1 VPPRLAP
8 TQVVVLQIG
17 DEQPVVDAAQDLV
30 GRLTRRGVRVRLDAR
45 TDQSFGRRSIDWEL
59 KGVPLRLEVGA
70 RDLAAGEATVVRRD
84 RGEKERVAL
93 AGIVDHVERL
103 LEIVQA
109 ELLGRALAFRD
120 QRIVDVT
127 TAADAVDAATE
138 GWARIPWSVVA
149 GAGEQQLAD
158 AGVTVRCLQRADGS
172 LPDSTDESDL
182 IAYCGRAY

>member
-1 VPPRLAP
+1 M
-8 TQVVVLQIG
+8 
-17 DEQPVVDAAQDLV
+17 
-30 GRLTRRGVRVRLDAR
+30 
-45 TDQSFGRRSIDWEL
+45 
-59 KGVPLRLEVGA
+59 
-70 RDLAAGEATVVRRD
+70 
-84 RGEKERVAL
+84 
-93 AGIVDHVERL
+93 
-103 LEIVQA
+103 
-109 ELLGRALAFRD
+109 LGRALAFRD
-120 QRIVDVT
+120 QRIVDVA